1 MESRVNEI
9 LDPEA
14 EFKYKDQTGG
24 FNTIGLRNRAVR
36 IFNSSNRPN
45 LRYPF
50 YVDASSVDG
59 NGFMPVYTENKDASF
74 VEVWP
79 SVVDGLESVWRW
91 GRETASKNLA
101 ELVATKGNDGEIRIF
116 KKDRELTTLPKTMWQ
131 KKEFNSIYGTREVA
145 ELIGSG
151 KFDFPKPL
159 ALISQII
166 EIGSDS
172 DSLILD
178 FFSGSSTTAHA
189 TMLRNV
195 KDGGSRRF
203 IMVQLPELTKDGHT
217 ICEVARER
225 INSAGKRIAQENEC
239 QRMHQREELNFG
251 EEISAVENPDI
262 GFRVLKLDSSSLN
275 DTSDTP
281 ANTTQAFAN
290 FARFKEG
297 RTSEDLLFQILLE
310 SGIPLSDPIEKKAVG
325 GNEVFFVSGTA
336 LVACL
341 DEKAKMTNAFFTE
354 LAQLKPTLAFFRDDA
369 FETDAARIN
378 LEQIFAQYSPSTT
391 LKVI

>member
-1 MESRVNEI
+1 M
-9 LDPEA
+9 
-14 EFKYKDQTGG
+14 
-24 FNTIGLRNRAVR
+24 
-36 IFNSSNRPN
+36 
-45 LRYPF
+45 
-50 YVDASSVDG
+50 
-59 NGFMPVYTENKDASF
+59 
-74 VEVWP
+74 
-79 SVVDGLESVWRW
+79 
-91 GRETASKNLA
+91 
-101 ELVATKGNDGEIRIF
+101 
-116 KKDRELTTLPKTMWQ
+116 
-131 KKEFNSIYGTREVA
+131 
-145 ELIGSG
+145 
-151 KFDFPKPL
+151 
-159 ALISQII
+159 
-166 EIGSDS
+166 
-172 DSLILD
+172 
-178 FFSGSSTTAHA
+178 
-189 TMLRNV
+189 
-195 KDGGSRRF
+195 
-203 IMVQLPELTKDGHT
+203 
-217 ICEVARER
+217 
-225 INSAGKRIAQENEC
+225 
-239 QRMHQREELNFG
+239 NFG